1 MSLRNL
7 GAVVKFIALAGAMLL
22 VCGQTADGFPVIY
35 SIPVIHAVADAI
47 GRLFLWGIDYPLIP
61 TGVGIGAMIFC
72 AYKV

>member
-7 GAVVKFIALAGAMLL
+7 GAAVKFIALAGAMLL

-35 SIPVIHAVADAI
+35 SIPVIHTIVDAI
-47 GRLFLWGIDYPLIP
+47 GRLLLWGIDYPLIP

-72 AYKV
+72 VYKV